1 MEELMLE
8 AFKIISEAGTA
19 SALFLKA
26 VAAAENECF
35 EEAEVQL
42 HTGNESLV
50 AAHQLQTRLLQ
61 KEASGCVSEYSLIMV
76 HAQDHLMNAILLKD
90 MANSIIKLNRKVAA
104 FTEAVQL
111 QN

>member
-1 MEELMLE
+1 M
-8 AFKIISEAGTA
+8 
-19 SALFLKA
+19 
-26 VAAAENECF
+26 
-35 EEAEVQL
+35 
-42 HTGNESLV
+42 
-50 AAHQLQTRLLQ
+50 
-61 KEASGCVSEYSLIMV
+61 SEYSLIMV

>member
-1 MEELMLE
+1 MN
-8 AFKIISEAGTA
+8 
-19 SALFLKA
+19 ALKRRRSS
-26 VAAAENECF
+26 CT
-35 EEAEVQL
+35 Q
-42 HTGNESLV
+42 GNESLV

>member
-8 AFKIISEAGTA
+8 AFKIISEAGNA

-76 HAQDHLMNAILLKD
+76 HAQDHLTMALMYERLASEFISVYKEMNELKG
-90 MANSIIKLNRKVAA
+90 KLIN
-104 FTEAVQL
+104 E
-111 QN
+111 